1 MFWYILGLIVVLI
14 IQIAIAS
21 KFSSIAEDKGYDGS
35 PYFWAC
41 VFLGVIGYCMV
52 AALPD
57 LTLYRKI
64 NNLTNPGST
73 TNKSAS
79 PGSTISKSASPG
91 STISKSVTG
100 SKTWTC
106 KNCNTEN
113 SAVFASCQT
122 CGKYRS

>member
-79 PGSTISKSASPG
+79 PGSTISKS
-91 STISKSVTG
+91 VTG